1 MTKQHKTNNNNCW
14 WISNSNREM
23 TTMTLFHEN
32 PIPGS
37 EQAQNSKQI
46 VVYIPFVV
54 STSRSFTL
62 LKLITWFVNRLPR
75 WVPLVEQELL
85 TLPVHL
91 SSLPIFSG
99 VRNTRSLVL
108 CVCFVDRCL
117 SFLSLLWPLC
127 CLSFDLRI
135 LITPLVSSNSSYTCI
150 FFIIT
155 SYLLQQVTCL
165 GLAATLWEPNDA
177 AEVLAVQ
184 GALNG

>member
-1 MTKQHKTNNNNCW
+1 MKIQFLVRNKQH
-14 WISNSNREM
+14 
-23 TTMTLFHEN
+23 
-32 PIPGS
+32 
-37 EQAQNSKQI
+37 SKQI

-54 STSRSFTL
+54 NTFRSFTH
-62 LKLITWFVNRLPR
+62 LKLIIGFVNRLPR
-75 WVPLVEQELL
+75 RVPLVEQELL
-85 TLPVHL
+85 TLPEHP

-117 SFLSLLWPLC
+117 SFCPFFGHCVVCPSIYGLWLPLWYLQTLLTHA
-127 CLSFDLRI
+127 F
-135 LITPLVSSNSSYTCI
+135 

-184 GALNG
+184 GALDG